1 MKNRGAMEV
10 LVWVME
16 AKVNMEP
23 ITKQVS
29 VVVKAFMAISR
40 LIITAKVKQPTMQEK
55 LQWPSILQCTSLTPQ
70 LEILVAVVVEI
81 NQTGEQI
88 HLLLATLEIKLFLKS
103 QASMETELQL
113 PIGDRMV
120 HLKIKMK
127 LLLNGVKK

>member
-1 MKNRGAMEV
+1 MKNQGAMEV

-29 VVVKAFMAISR
+29 VVVKAFTAISR

-55 LQWPSILQCTSLTPQ
+55 LQWPLTLLCTNLTPQ
-70 LEILVAVVVEI
+70 LEILVAVVEI